1 MYLKSNSYNNIITY
15 VVIGINMVYNY
26 IDLIVNQIRNIFK
39 KPEVLLLTEAFK
51 KLSEEKQELILKVCI
66 EEFAKNGYD
75 HTSTDVLT
83 SKAGIS
89 KGILFHYFKSKK
101 NLYLYIVKTITDSL
115 VKIMLEEAEK
125 VTSQDFFERI
135 KAMTI
140 IKQKL
145 AILYPKE
152 SELIVK
158 TFINPPV
165 KLQKEINEIYIEIL
179 NFSQGIYD
187 KYLFSYMKENRLK
200 LGVSKERAL
209 EFSMI
214 LLEGYSNKIMLNY
227 KGKEMDLINNAEP
240 IFKELDE
247 YIEIIKYGIYK

>member
-1 MYLKSNSYNNIITY
+1 
-15 VVIGINMVYNY
+15 MVYNY
-26 IDLIVNQIRNIFK
+26 IDLIVNIIRNIIK
-39 KPEVLLLTEAFK
+39 KLEVLLLTEAFK
-51 KLSEEKQELILKVCI
+51 KLPEEKQELIIKVCI

-75 HTSTDVLT
+75 HTSTDVIT

-101 NLYLYIVKTITDSL
+101 NLYLYIVKKITDSL
-115 VKIMLEEAEK
+115 IKMMLEEADK
-125 VTSQDFFERI
+125 VTSKDFFERVI
-135 KAMTI
+135 VMTI

-158 TFINPPV
+158 TFINPPI
-165 KLQKEINEIYIEIL
+165 KLQKEINELYLEIL
-179 NFSQGIYD
+179 TFSQEIYD
-187 KYLFSYMKENRLK
+187 RYLFRYMKEDMLK
-200 LGVSKERAL
+200 LGVSKERAI

-227 KGKEMDLINNAEP
+227 KGKEMDLINNTEP
-240 IFKELDE
+240 LLKQLEE